1 MSKGFQAKVDVKEEN
16 ITTEIPKV
24 DYNNYTEFVEGV
36 TSDPTK
42 FSDSFLERFSSLE
55 DDGADVQR
63 LLTAAL
69 GLSAEAGEFTEIVKK
84 IVFQGKPYNE
94 DNIDHMKTE
103 LGDCMW
109 YIAQAM
115 MALGT
120 SFDEITMMNVNKLV
134 SRYPGGEFNVTRSEN
149 RKAGDR

>member
-24 DYNNYTEFVEGV
+24 DYDNYTEFVEGV

-84 IVFQGKPYNE
+84 IVFQGKPYND

-115 MALGT
+115 MALGS
-120 SFDEITMMNVNKLV
+120 SFDEITLMNVNKLI